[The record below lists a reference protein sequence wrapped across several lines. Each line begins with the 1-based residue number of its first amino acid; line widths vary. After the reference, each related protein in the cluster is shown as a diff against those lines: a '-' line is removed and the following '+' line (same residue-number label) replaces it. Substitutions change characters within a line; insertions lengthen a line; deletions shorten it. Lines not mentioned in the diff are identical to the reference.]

1 MEKKMATVS
10 KAKELI
16 EELCSASWSSAIQG
30 NVLLSWF
37 VKNFMEFGY
46 MIVLGFFP
54 PSLKR
59 ISEL

>member
-10 KAKELI
+10 KAEELI
-16 EELCSASWSSAIQG
+16 EELRSASWSSAIQG

-46 MIVLGFFP
+46 MIV
-54 PSLKR
+54 
-59 ISEL
+59 